1 MARDKDARARMDEE
15 AALRAKRQAPP
26 EPAPMK
32 SVPSTQVISTHAEA
46 FGFPMDSRGGQHLP
60 GFHPSTSP
68 PPPSRGFQVGGLPL
82 QNQMPVQ
89 GLGPIMP
96 VLVSSMSSSMM
107 SPPSAYPPDPRQ
119 SRTAPWA
126 GNHGVYHTQDPRQQ
140 GIRVLPLYK
149 HSTPHYYC

>member
-1 MARDKDARARMDEE
+1 VRRGPWPTPTHDPVAARHQDRK
-15 AALRAKRQAPP
+15 
-26 EPAPMK
+26 
-32 SVPSTQVISTHAEA
+32 
-46 FGFPMDSRGGQHLP
+46 
-60 GFHPSTSP
+60 
-68 PPPSRGFQVGGLPL
+68 GLGCIACK
-82 QNQMPVQ
+82 NQMPVQ